1 MDNQMNNQMGILLSS
16 GIFFLFALVF
26 LVTAEINKRI
36 TEKNKKTISRE
47 STRRSIRNC

>member
-1 MDNQMNNQMGILLSS
+1 MDNQMNNQMGMLLSS

-36 TEKNKKTISRE
+36 TEKNKKLYQGKAQRE
-47 STRRSIRNC
+47 L